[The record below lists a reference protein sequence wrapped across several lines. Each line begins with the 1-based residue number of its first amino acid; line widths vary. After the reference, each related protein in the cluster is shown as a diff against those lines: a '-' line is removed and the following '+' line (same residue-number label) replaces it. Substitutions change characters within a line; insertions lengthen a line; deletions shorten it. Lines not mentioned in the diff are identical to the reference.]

1 MNIFIVII
9 ACEIGFWVVLV
20 AGLGARYIL
29 RRRLL
34 SHILLVCVP
43 LLDLALLTLIAWDLV
58 ANGATAQFEH
68 GLGALYLGFSLAFG
82 HRIITVVDGRFAHRF
97 AGAPAPRPIP
107 KHGRERVVHEWRSWA
122 RMVVAAVI
130 ASAVLGTI
138 IWVVDDAARTME
150 LAVWIAR
157 VWFVTAIWL
166 IGWPVWVTVS
176 FLVRGEEPDDA
187 LRGRS
192 ATSANRL
199 G

>member
-1 MNIFIVII
+1 MNIFIGII

-82 HRIITVVDGRFAHRF
+82 HRIITVVGRAVR
-97 AGAPAPRPIP
+97 APVRGRPRTAADP
-107 KHGRERVVHEWRSWA
+107 EA
-122 RMVVAAVI
+122 RG
-130 ASAVLGTI
+130 ASA
-138 IWVVDDAARTME
+138 
-150 LAVWIAR
+150 
-157 VWFVTAIWL
+157 WFTSGGA
-166 IGWPVWVTVS
+166 
-176 FLVRGEEPDDA
+176 
-187 LRGRS
+187 GRAWWS
-192 ATSANRL
+192 PR
-199 G
+199 

>member
-1 MNIFIVII
+1 MNIFIGII
-9 ACEIGFWVVLV
+9 ACEVGFWLVLV

-29 RRRLL
+29 RWFTL
-34 SHILLVCVP
+34 SRVLLVCVP
-43 LLDLALLTLIAWDLV
+43 LLDLALLALIAWDLV
-58 ANGATAQFEH
+58 ANGATAEFEH

-82 HRIITVVDGRFAHRF
+82 HRIITVADGWFAHRF
-97 AGAPAPRPIP
+97 AGAAAPRSIP
-107 KHGRERVVHEWRSWA
+107 KHGRERVVHEWKSWA

-138 IWVVDDAARTME
+138 IWLVDDAARTTE
-150 LAVWIAR
+150 LAAWIAR

-166 IGWPVWVTVS
+166 VGWPVWVSVS
-176 FLVRGEEPDDA
+176 FLIRGEEPDDA
-187 LRGRS
+187 AKGRS